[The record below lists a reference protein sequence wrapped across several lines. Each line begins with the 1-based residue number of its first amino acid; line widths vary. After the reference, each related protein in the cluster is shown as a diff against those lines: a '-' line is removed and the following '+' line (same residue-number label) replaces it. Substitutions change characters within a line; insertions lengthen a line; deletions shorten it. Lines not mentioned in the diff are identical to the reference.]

1 MTAISDLV
9 FTGYQPG
16 GLARLCALQ
25 TEYYARDWGFGHLYE
40 SVVTSDIGEFLQ
52 RYDGG
57 RDFVQLVLQAG
68 EVKGGIVVDSRD
80 GKLAQLHWFILHDG
94 LRGLGAGRKLMTA
107 AMHFV
112 KERGISRVYLT
123 TFDGLHAARHLY
135 EEAGFKLVEEQLAS
149 TWGRTIKEQRFEWTE
164 TSLGQ

>member
-1 MTAISDLV
+1 VTTISDLE

-16 GLARLCALQ
+16 GLVRLCAIQ

-40 SVVTSDIGEFLQ
+40 SVVASDIGEFLQ
-52 RYDGG
+52 RYDDE

-68 EVKGGIVVDSRD
+68 EVKGGIVIDSRD
-80 GKLAQLHWFILHDG
+80 DKQAQLHWFILHDG

-112 KERGISRVYLT
+112 KERGIHRVYLT
-123 TFDGLHAARHLY
+123 TLDGLDAARHLY
-135 EEAGFKLVEEQLAS
+135 EEAGFKLVKEQLAA
-149 TWGRTIKEQRFEWTE
+149 TWGRTIKEQRFEWTDF
-164 TSLGQ
+164 S